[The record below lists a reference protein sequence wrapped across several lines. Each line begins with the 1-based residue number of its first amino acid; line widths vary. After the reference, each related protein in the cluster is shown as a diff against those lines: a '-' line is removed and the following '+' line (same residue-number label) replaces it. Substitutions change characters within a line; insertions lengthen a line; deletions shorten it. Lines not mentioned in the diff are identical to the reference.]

1 MLSISVSMC
10 SDSDTMNKTHRLFQM
25 MQSLRRMPAPVT
37 AQQLADDM
45 DVSLR
50 TIYRDVD
57 ALRGLGA
64 VIDGEAGFGFT
75 LIEDA
80 ALPPLGFDN
89 DELEALVLGLRNVS
103 VIGDPAL
110 SKAADSALTKIQ
122 ARVPARQAHRLQHA
136 VLDARRF
143 HRPAP
148 IKIDVALL
156 RQATWD
162 ELCVSFSYIDVKGD
176 QSERTVK
183 PLGIVYMDF
192 SSALL
197 AWCVLRQDFRV
208 FRLDRILSLE
218 VTSESFRPQRVPL
231 LRDHIAHIRA
241 EVGALA
247 KARNPSS

>member
-1 MLSISVSMC
+1 
-10 SDSDTMNKTHRLFQM
+10 MNRTHRLFQM
-25 MQSLRRMPAPVT
+25 MQSLRRYPPPVT
-37 AQQLADDM
+37 AQQLADDLA
-45 DVSLR
+45 VSPR

-89 DELEALVLGLRNVS
+89 DELEALVLGLRNVE

-110 SKAADSALTKIQ
+110 AKAASAALTKIQ
-122 ARVPARQAHRLQHA
+122 ARVPARQAHGLEHA

-143 HRPAP
+143 RRPAP
-148 IKIDVALL
+148 VVIDVARL

-162 ELCVSFSYIDVKGD
+162 EVCVSFDYVDAHGAAT
-176 QSERTVK
+176 QRTVK

-192 SSALL
+192 SSSLL
-197 AWCVLRQDFRV
+197 AWCLLREDFRV
-208 FRLDRILSLE
+208 FRLDRMRSLS
-218 VTSESFRPQRVPL
+218 VTEHSFRPHRVPL
-231 LRDHIAHIRA
+231 LRDHMARIKA
-241 EVGALA
+241 EISAITQDFPV
-247 KARNPSS
+247 SD